1 MKAHPPSPAPGAGV
15 TEVRPLRGFRADVAP
30 LATRDLA
37 VSIAGRQVCAG
48 LDLAVETGSRWAI
61 LGVNGVGKTTLL
73 TTLAGLRPPQGGEIL
88 LDGARLP
95 ALPARSRACRLGLMP
110 QEDRDD
116 PEATVLEVALLGR
129 LPHLAWWQAETPRD
143 EALARYA
150 IEAAGLAGLES
161 RRAETLSG
169 GERRRLALAAL
180 LAQEAPLL
188 LLDEPTSHLDMHQ
201 QVALLDLLT
210 GWSERTLVMTL
221 HDVNLAARYCTHA
234 LLLFGDGEACAGPVA
249 AMLSAEVL
257 TRLYRH
263 PVIAVEGTQ
272 GHAYLPG

>member
-1 MKAHPPSPAPGAGV
+1 MK
-15 TEVRPLRGFRADVAP
+15 
-30 LATRDLA
+30 LATQGLS
-37 VSIAGRQVCAG
+37 VSIAGREVCRD
-48 LDLAVETGSRWAI
+48 LDLTVEPGSRWAI

-73 TTLAGLRPPQGGEIL
+73 STLGGLRPAQGGKVL
-88 LDGARLP
+88 LDGRPLGET
-95 ALPARSRACRLGLMP
+95 PARERAQRLGLMA

-116 PEATVLEVALLGR
+116 PEATVREVALLGR
-129 LPHLAWWQAETPRD
+129 LPHLAWWQAETGRD

-150 IEAAGLAGLES
+150 IEAVGLAGLEE
-161 RRAETLSG
+161 RRAATLSG

-180 LAQEAPLL
+180 LAQEVPLL

-201 QVALLDLLT
+201 QIALLDLLV

-221 HDVNLAARYCTHA
+221 HEVNLAARYCSHV
-234 LLLFGDGEACAGPVA
+234 LLLFGDGQCCAGPVD

-263 PVIAVEGTQ
+263 PVAAIDTPHGEHYFPV
-272 GHAYLPG
+272 